1 MVKYSEYTPRG
12 GTVLMDKILIEL
24 KGTQRFGR
32 EKDAVEL
39 TTFGTF
45 RDDGRAYV
53 IRYTEEQEPP
63 EAPVKVTV
71 KVKKDLSSV
80 EMVRLGTSHSSL
92 FIEKSKRNL
101 CSYNTEFG
109 NMLMGIYGKEIEA
122 DFDKNGGLFSFEY
135 DIDFNGSVSSQNRVD
150 LSYKIK
156 SN

>member
-1 MVKYSEYTPRG
+1 ME
-12 GTVLMDKILIEL
+12 KILIEL
-24 KGTQRFGR
+24 KGIQRFGK
-32 EKDAVEL
+32 EKDTVEL
-39 TTFGTF
+39 ATFGTI
-45 RDDGRAYV
+45 RDDGRAY
-53 IRYTEEQEPP
+53 IIKYTEEQEPP

-71 KVKKDLSSV
+71 RVKKDLSSV

-122 DFDKNGGLFSFEY
+122 ELNKDGGLFTFEY
-135 DIDFNGSVSSQNRVD
+135 DIDFNGSLASQNRVD
-150 LSYKIK
+150 LNYTIK